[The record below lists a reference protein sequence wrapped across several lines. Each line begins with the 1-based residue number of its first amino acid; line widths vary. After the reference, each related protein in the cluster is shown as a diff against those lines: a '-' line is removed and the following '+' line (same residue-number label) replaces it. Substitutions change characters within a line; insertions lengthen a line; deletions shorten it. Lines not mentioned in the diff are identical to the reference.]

1 MIMKCMVVMIIM
13 ILRNMVG
20 FSPLLKLQG
29 KGAKAHCDGSSSRE
43 ITGASNDH
51 QTRTNKDLIILS
63 GIVMS
68 CFSNFHLLFHL

>member
-1 MIMKCMVVMIIM
+1 MILKITVVMII
-13 ILRNMVG
+13 IIIRIMVG

-51 QTRTNKDLIILS
+51 QTRTIKDLIILY

-68 CFSNFHLLFHL
+68 CFTNFHLLFHL